1 MLRTWLTWGLTSTLL
16 YTACGGG
23 NENELFGNV
32 KAGSGG
38 SRTSIEP
45 SLGDDGGN
53 SEQPGAAA
61 AGKAAIGGQAAISGG
76 QGDPPA
82 ASGGQDDGNG
92 GASSPGGVAGEPSA
106 GTNEPGAA

>member
-1 MLRTWLTWGLTSTLL
+1 MFRTWLTWGLSSTLL

-38 SRTSIEP
+38 SGTSIEP
-45 SLGDDGGN
+45 SLGEVGGN
-53 SEQPGAAA
+53 SEGSGTGG
-61 AGKAAIGGQAAISGG
+61 AGKSATGGRAVSSGG
-76 QGDPPA
+76 QSDPPA
-82 ASGGQDDGNG
+82 ATGGQDVGGG

-106 GTNEPGAA
+106 GTNEPGA